1 MQCWSVEKNLERQ
14 FWKLI
19 LQLASS
25 KGWDNIESF
34 DIKAAFL
41 RGQEQGDRLLGI
53 EPTAELRERL
63 KLKPNE
69 ILQSLKGAYGRGDAP
84 FLWFMEL
91 KKGLEALG
99 FIPSPFDLCAF
110 ILENHKTGAAEGA
123 IGYMLTMGCAVVLRC
138 FNRSFKHWLND
149 SLLDLT
155 RNAIA
160 LSLDFELAS
169 NLTIPYTST

>member
-1 MQCWSVEKNLERQ
+1 MCNVGQLKNLERQ

-69 ILQSLKGAYGRGDAP
+69 ILQSLKGASR
-84 FLWFMEL
+84 
-91 KKGLEALG
+91 
-99 FIPSPFDLCAF
+99 
-110 ILENHKTGAAEGA
+110 
-123 IGYMLTMGCAVVLRC
+123 
-138 FNRSFKHWLND
+138 
-149 SLLDLT
+149 
-155 RNAIA
+155 
-160 LSLDFELAS
+160 
-169 NLTIPYTST
+169 

>member
-14 FWKLI
+14 FWKLN

-25 KGWDNIESF
+25 KGWDIDSF
-34 DIKAAFL
+34 AIKAAFL
-41 RGQEQGDRLLGI
+41 RGQEQGDRVLAI

-69 ILQSLKGAYGRGDAP
+69 ILQSLKGAYGRVDAP

-91 KKGLEALG
+91 KTGLEALG

-110 ILENHKTGAAEGA
+110 ILKNPKTCAAEGA
-123 IGYMLTMGCAVVLRC
+123 IGYMLKMGCAVVLRC

-149 SLLDLT
+149 SLLDRT
-155 RNAIA
+155 RNAIS
-160 LSLDFELAS
+160 LSLDIELTS

>member
-1 MQCWSVEKNLERQ
+1 M
-14 FWKLI
+14 
-19 LQLASS
+19 QLASS

-99 FIPSPFDLCAF
+99 FIPKPIRSVRF
-110 ILENHKTGAAEGA
+110 HTGEPQD
-123 IGYMLTMGCAVVLRC
+123 RC
-138 FNRSFKHWLND
+138 R
-149 SLLDLT
+149 
-155 RNAIA
+155 
-160 LSLDFELAS
+160 
-169 NLTIPYTST
+169 